1 MKTSTRILTAVV
13 VVAAGYTAASWYVGK
28 KAQAVLQQWVV
39 QANERLRSTLG
50 PGADESGARLAISE
64 YKRHVFSSDV
74 VYTLQMQ
81 DSRGQRVEYLLSD
94 HLQHGPFPLDALKS
108 GSVAPLMASSRAQ
121 LIPSAAT
128 QKWFDSLKG
137 QSPVTATTRIGFT
150 GKGSSAWRFMP
161 IDLQDGGD
169 SVKFSGGAID
179 AVFSNNFRDSVVKG
193 AFGGLQYVSA
203 SKRESLDVRGI
214 TLTST
219 ATTTDNGAQEVKTN
233 SQAAAD
239 TFILQSGEG
248 IPVQLDKVGLSLDS
262 VQRNQHMDLTLQY
275 KLGAI
280 RIGETGFG
288 SVEASLRG
296 RNLDLDALSALA
308 ADYDR
313 IQARHGGTPDE
324 ALAITP
330 DEAAVLRDRLWTV
343 LDSKPQL
350 AVDPLVWK
358 NDKGESRLTVSVD
371 LARPADPSA
380 AGDTATLLAQM
391 IKQLDLNVMVAKP
404 MFIQTFSQLQGGA
417 SQDGRAA
424 MMGAMLFDVYTGR
437 LARAGLVAMDGGNA
451 AIRLRYG
458 NDSVEIN
465 GKKMPVVEFVQ
476 RLLGAAM

>member
-28 KAQAVLQQWVV
+28 KAQAVIQQWVV
-39 QANERLRSTLG
+39 QANERLHNTLS
-50 PGADESGARLAISE
+50 PGADGNGVKLAISE

-74 VYTLQMQ
+74 VYTLQLQ
-81 DSRGQRVEYLLSD
+81 NSSGQRVEYLLSD

-108 GSVAPLMASSRAQ
+108 GSVAPLIASSRAQ

-137 QSPVTATTRIGFT
+137 QSPVTGTTRMGFM

-161 IDLQDGGD
+161 VDLQDGGD
-169 SVKFSGGAID
+169 SLKFSGGEVD

-193 AFGGLQYVSA
+193 SFGGVQYASA
-203 SKRESLDVRGI
+203 NKGESLDVQGI
-214 TLTST
+214 TLAST
-219 ATTTDNGAQEVKTN
+219 ATAAGSGADEVKTS

-239 TFILQSGEG
+239 KFILQSGEG
-248 IPVQLDKVGLSLDS
+248 VPVQLDKAGIGLDS

-275 KLGAI
+275 RLGAI
-280 RIGETGFG
+280 RVGDMGFG
-288 SVEASLRG
+288 SVEASFKG
-296 RNLDLDALSALA
+296 RNLDLEALSALA
-308 ADYDR
+308 VDYDR
-313 IQARHGGTPDE
+313 IQARHGDAPDD
-324 ALAITP
+324 ALALTP

-343 LDSKPQL
+343 LDSKPEL

-371 LARPADPSA
+371 LARPGDPSA
-380 AGDTATLLAQM
+380 AGDTVTLLAQM
-391 IKQLDLNVMVAKP
+391 VKQLNLSVVVAKP
-404 MFIQTFSQLQGGA
+404 MFVQTFSQLQGGA

-437 LARAGLVAMDGGNA
+437 LARAGLVTVDGGNA
-451 AIRLRYG
+451 AARLRYG
-458 NDSVEIN
+458 DDSVEVN
-465 GKKMPVVEFVQ
+465 GKKMPVAEFVQ
-476 RLLGAAM
+476 RLLSAAM